1 MVFINDIDEAVTCV
15 EIIKKFFAD
24 DTKMGQKMTSI
35 VDKNL
40 QQALDK
46 LCEWSYKWGME
57 FNILSVR

>member
-1 MVFINDIDEAVTCV
+1 MCG
-15 EIIKKFFAD
+15 IIKKFSAD

-46 LCEWSYKWGME
+46 LFEWSDKWGME